1 MGKHSCYSTPVCMRA
16 KLLQSCPTLC
26 DPLDHNLPGSSVHG
40 ILQAKNIGVAYHAL
54 LQGIFLTQGSNLS
67 LLNSSCIGRLVL
79 YHKLHLGSLFNP
91 CSSKNVPSANL
102 IQLLFLLSLSKTE
115 RITESDLPFS
125 LIFTNPKTHSAS
137 PFSRISCSCIICLFS
152 GL

>member
-1 MGKHSCYSTPVCMRA
+1 MCA
-16 KLLQSCPTLC
+16 KLLQLCPILC
-26 DPLDHNLPGSSVHG
+26 DPLDYNLPGSSVHG
-40 ILQAKNIGVAYHAL
+40 ILQAKNIGVAYHA

-102 IQLLFLLSLSKTE
+102 IQLFFLLSLSRLK
-115 RITESDLPFS
+115 
-125 LIFTNPKTHSAS
+125 
-137 PFSRISCSCIICLFS
+137 
-152 GL
+152 G